1 MESFFHITEANFEQE
16 VLKSASPVLL
26 EFGAVW
32 CAPCK
37 QLEPEL
43 ARLGTSEWAGKVRL
57 AKVDVD
63 ENPDLTMKFGVMGVP
78 TVILFVGGE
87 AKQRLSGYQ
96 PRQRII
102 EKMGSY
108 LG

>member
-1 MESFFHITEANFEQE
+1 MESFLHITDSNFEQE
-16 VLKSASPVLL
+16 VLKSATPVMV

-32 CAPCK
+32 CVPCK

-43 ARLGTSEWAGKVRL
+43 AKLGAEWGSKVRL

-63 ENPDLTMKFGVMGVP
+63 ESPSLTMKFGVMGVP

-87 AKQRLSGYQ
+87 AKQRFTGFQ
-96 PRQRII
+96 PRQRIL

-108 LG
+108 LR